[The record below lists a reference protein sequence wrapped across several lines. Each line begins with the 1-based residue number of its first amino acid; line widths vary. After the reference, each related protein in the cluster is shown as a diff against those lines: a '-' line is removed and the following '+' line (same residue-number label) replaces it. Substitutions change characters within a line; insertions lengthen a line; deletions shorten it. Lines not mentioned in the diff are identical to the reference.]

1 MRETETNTTAEGQA
15 RARGGADGT
24 VPPPPHAPK
33 ASSNLASLRVCL
45 HSQLSL
51 NYSELEFHQLQPE
64 PFLTETHFGKRS
76 QRDLGLD
83 ETEIK
88 ETQHFK

>member
-1 MRETETNTTAEGQA
+1 MGLNPQLHTLLE
-15 RARGGADGT
+15 
-24 VPPPPHAPK
+24 
-33 ASSNLASLRVCL
+33 LAAILL
-45 HSQLSL
+45 LGEFGYIPQLSL
-51 NYSELEFHQLQPE
+51 NYSELEFHQVQPE
-64 PFLTETHFGKRS
+64 PFLIETHFGKRS

>member
-1 MRETETNTTAEGQA
+1 MGLY
-15 RARGGADGT
+15 
-24 VPPPPHAPK
+24 PYLHMLLKLAPILLLWEF
-33 ASSNLASLRVCL
+33 AYIP
-45 HSQLSL
+45 QLSL